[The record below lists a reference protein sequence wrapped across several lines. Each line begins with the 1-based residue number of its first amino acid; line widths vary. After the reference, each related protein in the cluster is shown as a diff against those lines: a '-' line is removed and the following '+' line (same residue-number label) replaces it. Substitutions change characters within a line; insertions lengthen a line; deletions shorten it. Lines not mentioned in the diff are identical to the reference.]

1 MQDLMAW
8 PFEITVH
15 EPHWPRPQ
23 PNLGPRSSRSSLRT
37 NSRGVAGSTSTVRE
51 RPFTFSV
58 RVAMAVRIP
67 QVTLLGATHASPPTP
82 ERHGEAY
89 LAPTGPGAFRCRE
102 ERRAPRR
109 QPSGGCGR

>member
-1 MQDLMAW
+1 VVISALVTALTGVMQDLMAW

-67 QVTLLGATHASPPTP
+67 QVTLLGATHASP
-82 ERHGEAY
+82 
-89 LAPTGPGAFRCRE
+89 
-102 ERRAPRR
+102 
-109 QPSGGCGR
+109 